1 MVRLKTGL
9 LSIGG
14 IIFMVFP
21 CPHAGHPLPG
31 SSVRLPVR
39 LGMRLRVE
47 WWPQARSR
55 HGHRERK
62 ESPLPKPISNRC
74 MFFTHCAKKQP
85 STARDGGTSML
96 VREHPREIR
105 HAHPQCPAARAWR
118 SRGGE
123 KSVGN
128 PALETAEASV
138 ASLQSTPH
146 KRRFALKDFARPYST
161 ALLHSF

>member
-1 MVRLKTGL
+1 MRLKTGL
-9 LSIGG
+9 LRIGG
-14 IIFMVFP
+14 IIFMVFL

-31 SSVRLPVR
+31 SSDRLPVR
-39 LGMRLRVE
+39 VGMRLCRVVAAG
-47 WWPQARSR
+47 ARSR

-96 VREHPREIR
+96 VREHPREIQ

-118 SRGGE
+118 SKGGGE
-123 KSVGN
+123 INRKS
-128 PALETAEASV
+128 
-138 ASLQSTPH
+138 SLG
-146 KRRFALKDFARPYST
+146 KRPRRP
-161 ALLHSF
+161 